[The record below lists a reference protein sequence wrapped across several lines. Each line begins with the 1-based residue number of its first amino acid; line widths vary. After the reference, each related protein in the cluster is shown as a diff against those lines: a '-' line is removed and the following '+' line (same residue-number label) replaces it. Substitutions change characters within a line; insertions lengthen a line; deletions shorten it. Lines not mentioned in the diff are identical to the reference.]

1 MTRLPRYGEV
11 WWCETPDLPRR
22 PVVVLSRDVA
32 IGRLR
37 RVVVAPCSTNERG
50 ILTEVLLTPAE
61 DPVPQVCCV
70 HLDSILNV
78 SVGELTDRLGAL
90 SAERSR
96 HVCAALNIAMNC
108 I

>member
-32 IGRLR
+32 IERLR
-37 RVVVAPCSTNERG
+37 RVIVAPCSTNVRG
-50 ILTEVLLTPAE
+50 LLTEVLLAPDE
-61 DPVPQVCCV
+61 DPVPQACCV
-70 HLDSILNV
+70 QLDCILNV

-90 SAERSR
+90 SAERCR

>member
-11 WWCETPDLPRR
+11 WWCETTDLPRR

-32 IGRLR
+32 IQRLR
-37 RVVVAPCSTNERG
+37 RVVVAPCSTNVRG
-50 ILTEVLLTPAE
+50 ILTEVVLEPGL
-61 DPVPQVCCV
+61 DPVPQACCV
-70 HLDSILNV
+70 QLDSILNI
-78 SVGELTDRLGAL
+78 SIGELTDRLGSL

-96 HVCAALNIAMNC
+96 HVCAALNIAVNC